1 MIKLKVLK
9 QFFDC
14 LLIYSLVCYSILSF
28 SFFTGLIVKDILMPH
43 SLKARIIGLGSYL
56 PEKVLT
62 NQDLERMV
70 DTSDEWIIS
79 RTGIRERRLA
89 AVDEFPSDMGA
100 KAALLALRSA
110 DVNSEDIDMI
120 VVASMSP
127 DYISPSTAN
136 LIQAKINADKAAAM
150 DIQAACTGFL
160 YALYT
165 AKAFVEAGYYRNILV
180 IATEKMS
187 AFIDYKDRTTCVLFG
202 DGAAAAVVSTYGEGL
217 RIDTLCLGS
226 DGQLADLVKIPA
238 GGSRNPASEATI
250 EKGSHYFQMSGN
262 EVFKH
267 AVRRMSAAARECLIK
282 AGLTETDIS
291 WLVPHQ
297 ANKRIIDAIAKNFSI
312 PEEKVYHTVHK
323 YGNTS
328 ASSIAIALHELMQEQ
343 KFEEGE
349 HLLLTAFG
357 GGVTWG
363 AAILTK
369 IIG

>member
-1 MIKLKVLK
+1 MN
-9 QFFDC
+9 
-14 LLIYSLVCYSILSF
+14 LSF
-28 SFFTGLIVKDILMPH
+28 RGLIVKKILTSHP
-43 SLKARIIGLGSYL
+43 LKARIIGLGSYL
-56 PEKVLT
+56 PQKILT

-70 DTSDEWIIS
+70 DTSDEWIVS
-79 RTGIRERRLA
+79 RTGMRERRLA

-100 KAALLALRSA
+100 KAAAIALKSA
-110 DVNSEDIDMI
+110 DLNSEDIDMI
-120 VVASMSP
+120 LVASMSP

-136 LIQAKINADKAAAM
+136 LIQAKINADHAAAM

-160 YALYT
+160 YALSI
-165 AKAFVEAGYYRNILV
+165 ARAFVEAGYYRNILV

-202 DGAAAAVVSTYGEGL
+202 DGAGAAVVSAHGEGL
-217 RIDTLCLGS
+217 CIDTLCLGS
-226 DGQLADLVKIPA
+226 DGRLADLVKIPA
-238 GGSRNPASEATI
+238 GGSRNPATGETI
-250 EKGSHYFQMSGN
+250 EKGLHYFQMSGN

-267 AVRRMSAAARECLIK
+267 AVRRMSAAARECLTQ
-282 AGLTETDIS
+282 AELTEADVS

-297 ANKRIIDAIAKNFSI
+297 ANKRIIDAIAKNFNI
-312 PEEKVYHTVHK
+312 PEEKVYQTVHK

-328 ASSIAIALHELMQEQ
+328 ASSIAIALDELMQEH

-357 GGVTWG
+357 GGLTWG

-369 IIG
+369 VMN

>member
-1 MIKLKVLK
+1 
-9 QFFDC
+9 
-14 LLIYSLVCYSILSF
+14 
-28 SFFTGLIVKDILMPH
+28 MPH
-43 SLKARIIGLGSYL
+43 SLKACIIGLGSYL
-56 PEKVLT
+56 PQRVLT
-62 NQDLERMV
+62 NQELEQMV

-79 RTGIRERRLA
+79 RTGMRERRIA

-100 KAALLALRSA
+100 KAAVIALKSA
-110 DVNSEDIDMI
+110 GLNAEDVEMI

-160 YALYT
+160 YALST
-165 AKAFVEAGYYRNILV
+165 ARAFVEAGYYRNVLV

-187 AFIDYKDRTTCVLFG
+187 AFIDYKDRTTCILFG
-202 DGAAAAVVSTYGEGL
+202 DGAAAAVVSAHGEGL

-238 GGSRNPASEATI
+238 GGSRHPATEETV
-250 EKGSHYFQMSGN
+250 GTGMHYFQMTGN

-312 PEEKVYHTVHK
+312 PEERVYQTLHK

-328 ASSIAIALHELMQEQ
+328 ASSIAIALDELMQEQ
-343 KFEEGE
+343 EFEEGE

-357 GGVTWG
+357 GGLTWG

-369 IIG
+369 VIGE